1 MASIVEPAVKPRINA
16 RVGSVAALSLAVCVA
31 LWLTSLQNY
40 LLFHSI
46 AEIFSIAV
54 AAAVFMISWSSRGYP
69 EARPFVILGIG
80 YLFVAF
86 LDVLHTLTYP
96 GMELMPAGQ
105 DYATKLWIAARGLQA
120 ATTLAFTLLV
130 RLRRTAPAWLAFVA
144 IGAVT
149 IATVLSIFAWDVFP
163 LCFVEGAGLTPF
175 KKASEYVISA
185 MLAGSIVLVA
195 GTREGM
201 SLQER
206 RLLIAAFGV
215 NIASELV
222 FTLYVSSS
230 GYQNLIGHLLKI
242 GSICLAY
249 QALFA
254 SKVRSRIALIRE
266 LEASKRRLEHS
277 EAELRTANL
286 SKDKFFSILAH
297 DLRNPISGLLTL
309 SELLAYRFDKLDE
322 RRIREMCLLLHDGAR
337 QSSELL
343 ECILQWARAQMG
355 KLETQPSPVRL
366 AELCEG
372 IADLQQ
378 PVAKNK
384 EIRLLCQVRQ
394 DAMVYADENMIA
406 TVLRNVLSNA
416 VKFTPRGG
424 EVVCS
429 SRAQDAWECITIRDT
444 GIGMGPEDLRKLFR
458 IDVHFTN
465 AGTEAERGA
474 GLGLILCKELVE
486 LNKGL
491 IGVESEPGKGST
503 FMVRLPRGAQP

>member
-1 MASIVEPAVKPRINA
+1 MASIVVPTVKTRAGAGI
-16 RVGSVAALSLAVCVA
+16 GYVAALMLAVCAA
-31 LWLTSLQNY
+31 LWLTSLASY
-40 LLFHSI
+40 LLFHGI

-69 EARPFVILGIG
+69 EARPYVLLGIG
-80 YLFVAF
+80 YLFVAL
-86 LDVLHTLTYP
+86 LDVLHTLTYA
-96 GMELMPAGQ
+96 GMGIMPAGR
-105 DYATKLWIAARGLQA
+105 DYATKLWVAARGLQA
-120 ATTLAFTLLV
+120 VTTLAFTLLM
-130 RLRRTAPAWLAFVA
+130 RLRRIAPAWLAFIVL
-144 IGAVT
+144 GAL
-149 IATVLSIFAWDVFP
+149 AAAAVLSIFTGDVFP
-163 LCFVEGAGLTPF
+163 LCFVEGVGLTPF

-185 MLAGSIVLVA
+185 ILAGSIVLVA
-195 GTREGM
+195 GNRHAI

-206 RLLIAAFGV
+206 RLLMAAFGV

-230 GYQNLIGHLLKI
+230 GYQNLIGHMLKI

-254 SKVRSRIALIRE
+254 SKVRSRLALIRE
-266 LEASKRRLEHS
+266 LEASTRRLEQS
-277 EAELRTANL
+277 EADLQRANL

-309 SELLAYRFDKLDE
+309 SELLAHRFDGLDE
-322 RRIREMCLLLHDGAR
+322 RRIRELCLMLHDGAR

-355 KLETQPSPVRL
+355 KLQAQPSPVRL

-372 IADLQQ
+372 IADLQRTA
-378 PVAKNK
+378 AKSK
-384 EIRLLCQVRQ
+384 DIRLLCQVRP
-394 DAMVYADENMIA
+394 DATVYADENMVA
-406 TVLRNVLSNA
+406 TVLRNILSNA

-429 SRAQDAWECITIRDT
+429 SRPQDAWECITIKDT
-444 GIGMGPEDLRKLFR
+444 GIGMSSEDTEKLFR
-458 IDVHFTN
+458 IDVHFTSP
-465 AGTEAERGA
+465 GTEAERGA
-474 GLGLILCKELVE
+474 GIGLILCKELVE
-486 LNKGL
+486 LNKGR
-491 IGVESEPGKGST
+491 IGVESEPGVGST